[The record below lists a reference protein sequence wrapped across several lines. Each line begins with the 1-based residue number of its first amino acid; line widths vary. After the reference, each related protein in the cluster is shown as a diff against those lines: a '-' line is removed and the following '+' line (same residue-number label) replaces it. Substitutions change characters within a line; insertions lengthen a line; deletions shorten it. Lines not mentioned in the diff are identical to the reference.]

1 MFSSSHERAIRICL
15 TAIAASSLLALA
27 GIVIF
32 LFTEGLPLFRHV
44 SPLDFLLG
52 DLWYPTEDPGLFGI
66 FPLLVGSV
74 AVTVLSSL
82 LAVPLGV
89 MTAVYLAEIAP
100 PFARRV
106 IKPFVELLAALPSV
120 VLGFLGMVVLAPIL
134 QDVLGAATG
143 LNLLNASLVL
153 AIMSLPTICS
163 VSEDAL
169 RAVPRSLREASLAL
183 GATRWETIVRVV
195 VPAALSGIGTAIMLG
210 MSRAMGETMVVL
222 MAAGG
227 AAMLPQSLLDPVRP
241 MPASIA
247 AEMASELE
255 SPLRP
260 LWAMVVYGLAAWGI
274 ALLTNKSIRVR
285 RFITGKPLILMDSG
299 VIYRKNLR
307 RARMDLNEFLMYCRV
322 SGYFDLDQIQ
332 TAILEHN
339 GTVTFLPAAMQR
351 PVTPADLSMQP
362 QRWCRMAGC
371 CRRICRRRE
380 GMACGW
386 SESCG
391 RRDITARRRCCWPWQ
406 PPAIS

>member
-210 MSRAMGETMVVL
+210 ISRVIGETMVVL
-222 MAAGG
+222 MVAGG
-227 AAMLPQSLLDPVRP
+227 AGIIPESIFDPVRP
-241 MPASIA
+241 MTSSIA
-247 AEMASELE
+247 AEMAEAAVGSEHYHALYATG
-255 SPLRP
+255 LV
-260 LWAMVVYGLAAWGI
+260 LFVVTLIFNLAAWY
-274 ALLTNKSIRVR
+274 AARV
-285 RFITGKPLILMDSG
+285 GGLK
-299 VIYRKNLR
+299 K
-307 RARMDLNEFLMYCRV
+307 
-322 SGYFDLDQIQ
+322 
-332 TAILEHN
+332 
-339 GTVTFLPAAMQR
+339 
-351 PVTPADLSMQP
+351 
-362 QRWCRMAGC
+362 
-371 CRRICRRRE
+371 
-380 GMACGW
+380 
-386 SESCG
+386 
-391 RRDITARRRCCWPWQ
+391 
-406 PPAIS
+406 